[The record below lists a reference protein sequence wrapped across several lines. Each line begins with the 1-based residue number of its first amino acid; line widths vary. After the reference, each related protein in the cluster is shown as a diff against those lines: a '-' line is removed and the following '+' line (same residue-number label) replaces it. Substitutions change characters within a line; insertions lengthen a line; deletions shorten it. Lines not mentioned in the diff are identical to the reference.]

1 MLSYVVHFSPWQVF
15 MSTYSGLKETVEAQ
29 MAQASFKWALSN
41 CHCSGNVGG
50 KGIRK
55 AAKALTG

>member
-1 MLSYVVHFSPWQVF
+1 

-55 AAKALTG
+55 GIRKAAKALTG